1 MSQVVTVE
9 IDVSNTLQNLHLI
22 LIAGYVNQS
31 VSGLK

>member
-1 MSQVVTVE
+1 MSQVVTVK

-22 LIAGYVNQS
+22 LIGYVNQS